1 MTLQPSAE
9 RLQRRLKLTL
19 ACLGNAQRV
28 PTEAVRRHSPKSLLQ
43 VVSPFS
49 IMTKMHQRIAKVCH
63 PQEVVPVVEAD
74 AVTLQNLFKAQASLF
89 KTVQMKQ
96 YPSNAIIG

>member
-1 MTLQPSAE
+1 
-9 RLQRRLKLTL
+9 
-19 ACLGNAQRV
+19 
-28 PTEAVRRHSPKSLLQ
+28 
-43 VVSPFS
+43 
-49 IMTKMHQRIAKVCH
+49 MTKMHQRIAKVCH